1 MSAPPTSPNL
11 IQMSPSAAPTSR
23 KPRIIIGSMSD
34 GGGKAG
40 AAPLF
45 TAAELGGSG
54 GASGAGLDL
63 YTIVALV
70 AFVGTVVCTRD
81 RATAPAP
88 PHRVISPD
96 ATTGLLRDPSTL
108 EPAPYLLR

>member
-1 MSAPPTSPNL
+1 MSQPPTFPNTDEFRTPNFPEPKDNNR
-11 IQMSPSAAPTSR
+11 QN
-23 KPRIIIGSMSD
+23 MSD
-34 GGGKAG
+34 GGPQAG

-70 AFVGTVVCTRD
+70 AFVGTVVCTPD
-81 RATAPAP
+81 RATAPATL
-88 PHRVISPD
+88 HRVISPD